1 MIVYGQEGKGKGKL
15 GSSVYLINHGV
26 QIKRE
31 YTGAV
36 SNPSTPAQVSQ
47 RARFKLASQVS
58 AALEPVIVIPRK
70 GIRSPRNLFVQKN
83 MGYFYGTVEGASV
96 SYENL
101 QITAGGTALPGIV
114 INRPDLGNMTI
125 ALEDAAVQYVSHV
138 VYCIYK
144 KQGDGSL
151 LYWDSIV
158 VEGDEDNDAF
168 MATMQKIT
176 GDLVVYAYGFKG
188 RNASAKAKYSS
199 YNVTSGLDVAQ
210 LVANRVME
218 AKDYLFTATRGTSI
232 STGQTSNPQ
241 PGEGNV
247 MLYITNSY
255 GGSVSVKIGAENPIV
270 ITTGSVPVPIGSQVQ
285 LTATPPNEWIF
296 YGWRNNGEQNVFDTM
311 NPLSFVMNEMRDIVP
326 KYLYT
331 HGQLE

>member
-1 MIVYGQEGKGKGKL
+1 MIVYSSDGKGRGKL

-83 MGYFYGTVEGASV
+83 MGYFYGNVEGAYV

-114 INRPDLGNMTI
+114 INRPGSGNMTI

-168 MATMQKIT
+168 MTSMQSIS

-218 AKDYLFTATRGTSI
+218 AKDYMFTATRGASVT
-232 STGQTSNPQ
+232 TGETGNPQ
-241 PGEGNV
+241 PGAGNV
-247 MLYITNSY
+247 MLYITSPN
-255 GGSVSVKIGAENPIV
+255 GGSVSVKIDDENPIN
-270 ITTGSVPVPIGSQVQ
+270 ITTGSVPVRIGSVVQ
-285 LTATPPNEWIF
+285 LTATPPNGWAF
-296 YGWRNNGEQNVFDTM
+296 YAWRENGQQNAFAYT
-311 NPLSFVMNEMRDIVP
+311 NPLSFTMTEMRDILPWYAYVQ
-326 KYLYT
+326 
-331 HGQLE
+331 HGLE